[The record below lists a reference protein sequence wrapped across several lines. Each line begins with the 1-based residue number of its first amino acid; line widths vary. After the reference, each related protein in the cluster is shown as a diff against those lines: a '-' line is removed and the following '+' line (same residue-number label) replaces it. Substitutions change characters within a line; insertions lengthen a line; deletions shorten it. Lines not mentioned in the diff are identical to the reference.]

1 MELSPLPLPLLTAA
15 NQGSAD
21 AQGKPSKTAA
31 AAQQFEALFIGEM
44 LKSVR
49 EASDDGWLGGGSDS
63 SAETAFGMAENQFAQ
78 AVAASGG
85 FGLAKTIQQAVE
97 QENSQR
103 QTQRQTHQTQAVLPR
118 TNPTPA
124 F

>member
-1 MELSPLPLPLLTAA
+1 MQLSQLPLPLLTATK
-15 NQGSAD
+15 QGSGD
-21 AQGKPSKTAA
+21 AKGKPSKTAV
-31 AAQQFEALFIGEM
+31 AAQQFEALLIGEM

-63 SAETAFGMAENQFAQ
+63 SSETAFGMAENQFAQ
-78 AVAASGG
+78 SIAASGG
-85 FGLAKTIQQAVE
+85 FGLAKTIQRAVEKESSNQQIQAV
-97 QENSQR
+97 SS
-103 QTQRQTHQTQAVLPR
+103 R